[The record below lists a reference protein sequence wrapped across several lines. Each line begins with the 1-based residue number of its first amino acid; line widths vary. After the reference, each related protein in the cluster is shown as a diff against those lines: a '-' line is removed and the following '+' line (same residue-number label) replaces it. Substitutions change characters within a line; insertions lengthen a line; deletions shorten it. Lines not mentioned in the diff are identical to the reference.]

1 MSLSHLTILQ
11 FVKVLTHSFD
21 RISSL
26 HHWVS
31 DFVLPDQLLVF
42 SDKLNSIMAKIAG
55 LIFRYQKSVNIPD
68 WLYNAPLNLEN
79 TASNCL
85 VSCSALLSAPS
96 QLYVCLNGNSFGT
109 ILGHMFGK
117 VSNPN
122 FSYLNT
128 PNPNAS

>member
-55 LIFRYQKSVNIPD
+55 LIFRYQKSVNIPGSEKS
-68 WLYNAPLNLEN
+68 EN

-96 QLYVCLNGNSFGT
+96 QLCVCLNGNSFGT